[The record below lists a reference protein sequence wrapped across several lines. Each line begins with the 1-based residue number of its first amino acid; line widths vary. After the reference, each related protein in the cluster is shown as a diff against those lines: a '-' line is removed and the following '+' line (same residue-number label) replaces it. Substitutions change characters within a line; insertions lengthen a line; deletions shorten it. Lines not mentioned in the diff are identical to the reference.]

1 MIEYIWVMK
10 MFLKRDK
17 RPNGRIYL
25 SIVKGFRDPIT
36 KKNKQR
42 AVKSIGFLDEF
53 EDLYDDPIEHF
64 KSLAEKMTEQE
75 KLKNAP
81 LEFSFDRLESVN
93 EAETLRKNF
102 GFVIL
107 RYIYHKLNID
117 YFLDNKQQSL
127 NIDFSLNKILQ
138 ALSFLRVIEP
148 SSKKK
153 STELL
158 EGYFI
163 DSDFSIDDVYRS
175 LNYFC
180 KYKKELIL
188 HIHEYIRYEYGR
200 SLDNVFYD
208 VTNYYFESDE
218 DDFRKKGVSK
228 EHRPNPIIQM
238 GLLMD
243 DEGIPIT
250 FKLFEGNT
258 NDCNTLMPVLDELKR
273 DFNLGRVIVVADKGM
288 NSGENI
294 AYNIINKNGYIY
306 SKSVR
311 GSTQEVK
318 EFVLNDNGYEDMGDE
333 YKFKSRLVNTNIW
346 ITNSKGKKVQA
357 EIDQKQVVFY
367 SDKYAR
373 KARKDRQKV
382 LDKANKLIA
391 LKKGKLDKGAYKYI
405 KDEYLDKKTGEIL
418 KKDDYLY
425 LDEEKIAEEEKYD
438 GYYLIVSSE
447 LKMSDGDIIE
457 RYRGLW
463 KIEESFKITKSQLKS
478 RPVYLRKKDH
488 IEAHFLICFLALIF
502 IRLLEKETAFK
513 YSISTLINSI
523 KNLSVTYLD
532 ENYYMLDYVD
542 EVSKSFGEILNTDM
556 TKRFWRQSDIK
567 NLIANSKKKD
577 L

>member
-1 MIEYIWVMK
+1 MK
-10 MFLKRDK
+10 MFLKKDK

-42 AVKSIGFLDEF
+42 AVKGIGFLDEF
-53 EDLYDDPIEHF
+53 EDIYDDPIEHF
-64 KSLAEKMTEQE
+64 KDLAKKMTEE
-75 KLKNAP
+75 ERRNNAP
-81 LEFSFDRLESVN
+81 LEFSFDRLASVN
-93 EAETLRKNF
+93 EDTVLRKNF

-107 RYIYHKLNID
+107 SYIYHKLNID

-138 ALSFLRVIEP
+138 ALSFLRVMDP
-148 SSKKK
+148 CSKKR

-158 EGYFI
+158 ERYFM
-163 DSDFSIDDVYRS
+163 DTDFSIDDVYRS
-175 LNYFC
+175 LDYFS
-180 KYKKELIL
+180 KYKKDLIL
-188 HIHEYIRYEYGR
+188 HIHEYIRCKYGR

-228 EHRPNPIIQM
+228 EHRPNPIVQM

-243 DEGIPIT
+243 DAGIPIS

-258 NDCNTLMPVLDELKR
+258 NDCNTLMPVLDELKK
-273 DFNLGRVIVVADKGM
+273 DFNLGKVIVVADKGM

-294 AYNIINKNGYIY
+294 AYNVIHKNGYIY

-311 GSTQEVK
+311 GSSKEVK
-318 EFVLNDNGYEDMGDE
+318 DFVLNSSGYKDMGDE
-333 YKFKSRLVNTNIW
+333 YKFKSRVVNTNIW
-346 ITNSKGKKVQA
+346 ITNAKGKKIQA

-367 SDKYAR
+367 SEKYAK

-382 LDKANKLIA
+382 LDKAKKLIG
-391 LKKGKLDKGAYKYI
+391 LKKGSLNKGAYKYI
-405 KDEYLDKKTGEIL
+405 KDEYLDKETGEIL

-425 LDEEKIAEEEKYD
+425 IDEKRIAEEEKYD

-447 LKMSDGDIIE
+447 LNMSDKEIIE
-457 RYRGLW
+457 RYKGLW
-463 KIEESFKITKSQLKS
+463 KIEESFRITKSQLKS
-478 RPVYLRKKDH
+478 RPVYVRKIDH
-488 IEAHFLICFLALIF
+488 IEAHFFICFLALIL
-502 IRLLEKETAFK
+502 IRLLEKETDFK
-513 YSISTLINSI
+513 FSISTLIDSI

-542 EVSKSFGEILNTDM
+542 DVSKRFSEILNTDI
-556 TKRFWRQSDIK
+556 TKRFWKQSDIK
-567 NLIANSKKKD
+567 NLIANSKRKD

>member
-1 MIEYIWVMK
+1 MK
-10 MFLKRDK
+10 MFLKKDK

-53 EDLYDDPIEHF
+53 EDIYDDPIEHF
-64 KSLAEKMTEQE
+64 KDLAKKMTEEE
-75 KLKNAP
+75 KLNNAP

-93 EAETLRKNF
+93 KDEVLRKNF

-107 RYIYHKLNID
+107 SYIYHKLNID

-138 ALSFLRVIEP
+138 ALSFLRVMEP
-148 SSKKK
+148 CSKKK

-158 EGYFI
+158 ERYFM

-175 LNYFC
+175 LDYFC
-180 KYKKELIL
+180 KYKKDLIL
-188 HIHEYIRYEYGR
+188 HIHEYIRCEYGR
-200 SLDNVFYD
+200 NLDNVFYD

-228 EHRPNPIIQM
+228 EHRPNPLVQM

-243 DEGIPIT
+243 DEGIPIS

-258 NDCNTLMPVLDELKR
+258 NDCTTLMPVLDELKR

-294 AYNIINKNGYIY
+294 AYNVIHKNGYIY

-311 GSTQEVK
+311 GAAKEVK
-318 EFVLNDNGYEDMGDE
+318 EFVLNDKGYKDMGDE
-333 YKFKSRLVNTNIW
+333 YKFKSRDVNTNIW
-346 ITNSKGKKVQA
+346 VTNAKGKKVQVD
-357 EIDQKQVVFY
+357 IDQKQVVFY
-367 SDKYAR
+367 SEKYAR
-373 KARKDRQKV
+373 KAKKDRQKV
-382 LDKANKLIA
+382 LDKAKKLIG
-391 LKKGKLDKGAYKYI
+391 LKKGSLNKGAYKYI
-405 KDEYLDKKTGEIL
+405 KDEYLDKETGEIL

-425 LDEEKIAEEEKYD
+425 IDEKRVAEEEKYD
-438 GYYLIVSSE
+438 GYYLIVTSE
-447 LKMSDGDIIE
+447 LNMPDREVIE
-457 RYRGLW
+457 RYKGLW
-463 KIEESFKITKSQLKS
+463 KIEESFKITKSQFKS
-478 RPVYLRKKDH
+478 RPVYLRKQNH
-488 IEAHFLICFLALIF
+488 IEAHFFICFLALIL
-502 IRLLEKETAFK
+502 IRLLEKETDFK
-513 YSISTLINSI
+513 FSISQLIDSI

-542 EVSKSFGEILNTDM
+542 DVSKTFSEILNTDI

-567 NLIANSKKKD
+567 NLIANSKRKD

>member
-1 MIEYIWVMK
+1 
-10 MFLKRDK
+10 MFLKRDT

-42 AVKSIGFLDEF
+42 AVKSIGFLDEL
-53 EDLYDDPIEHF
+53 EKLYDDPIEHF
-64 KSLAEKMTEQE
+64 KKLAEQMTEE
-75 KLKNAP
+75 ERLNNAP
-81 LEFSFDRLESVN
+81 LEFSFDRLETVN
-93 EAETLRKNF
+93 ESEILRKNF

-107 RYIYHKLNID
+107 SYIYHKLNID

-138 ALSFLRVIEP
+138 ALSFLRIIEP

-158 EGYFI
+158 EGYFM

-175 LNYFC
+175 LNYFSR
-180 KYKKELIL
+180 YKKDLIL
-188 HIHEYIRYEYGR
+188 HIHEYIRCEYGR

-243 DEGIPIT
+243 DEGIPIS

-273 DFNLGRVIVVADKGM
+273 DFNLGRIIVVADKGM

-294 AYNIINKNGYIY
+294 AYNIIHKNGYIF

-311 GSTQEVK
+311 GATQEVK
-318 EFVLNDNGYEDMGDE
+318 DFVLNEGGYEDMGDE
-333 YKFKSRLVNTNIW
+333 YKFKSRRVTTNIW
-346 ITNSKGKKVQA
+346 ITDVKGQRVQA

-382 LDKANKLIA
+382 LDKANKLIR

-405 KDEYLDKKTGEIL
+405 KEEYIDKETGEIL

-425 LDEEKIAEEEKYD
+425 IDEERISEEEKYD

-447 LKMSDGDIIE
+447 LKMPDKEIIE

-478 RPVYLRKKDH
+478 RPVYVRKKDH
-488 IEAHFLICFLALIF
+488 IEAHFFICFLALIF
-502 IRLLEKETAFK
+502 IRLLEKETDFK
-513 YSISTLINSI
+513 YSVSTLINSI

-542 EVSKSFGEILNTDM
+542 NVSKSFGKILNTDI

-567 NLIANSKKKD
+567 NVIANSKKKA

>member
-1 MIEYIWVMK
+1 
-10 MFLKRDK
+10 MFLKKDK

-64 KSLAEKMTEQE
+64 KGLAKKMTEE
-75 KLKNAP
+75 ERLNNAP
-81 LEFSFDRLESVN
+81 LKFSFDRLESVN
-93 EAETLRKNF
+93 ENEVLRKNF

-107 RYIYHKLNID
+107 SYIYHKLNID
-117 YFLDNKQQSL
+117 SFLDNKQQSL
-127 NIDFSLNKILQ
+127 NIDFSLNKVLQ
-138 ALSFLRVIEP
+138 ALSFLRVMEP
-148 SSKKK
+148 CSKKK

-158 EGYFI
+158 EKYFM

-175 LNYFC
+175 LDYFA
-180 KYKKELIL
+180 KYKKDLIL
-188 HIHEYIRYEYGR
+188 HIHEYIRCEYGR

-228 EHRPNPIIQM
+228 EHRPNPLVQM

-243 DEGIPIT
+243 DGGIPIS

-258 NDCNTLMPVLDELKR
+258 NDCNTLMPVLDELKK

-294 AYNIINKNGYIY
+294 AYNVIHKNGYIY
-306 SKSVR
+306 SKTVR
-311 GSTQEVK
+311 GSSKEVK
-318 EFVLNDNGYEDMGDE
+318 DYVLNANGYKDMGDE
-333 YKFKSRLVNTNIW
+333 YKFKSRVVNTNIW
-346 ITNSKGKKVQA
+346 ITNAKGKKVQA

-367 SDKYAR
+367 SEKYAR

-382 LDKANKLIA
+382 LDKAKKLLG
-391 LKKGKLDKGAYKYI
+391 LKKGSLNKGAYKYI
-405 KDEYLDKKTGEIL
+405 KDEYLDKETGEIL
-418 KKDDYLY
+418 EKDDYLY
-425 LDEEKIAEEEKYD
+425 IDEERVAEEEKYD

-447 LKMSDGDIIE
+447 LNMPDREIIE
-457 RYRGLW
+457 RYKGLW
-463 KIEESFKITKSQLKS
+463 KIEESFRITKSQLKS
-478 RPVYLRKKDH
+478 RPVYLRKKNH
-488 IEAHFLICFLALIF
+488 IEAHFFICFLALIL
-502 IRLLEKETAFK
+502 IRLLEKETDFK
-513 YSISTLINSI
+513 FSICKLIDSI
-523 KNLSVTYLD
+523 KSLSVTYLD

-542 EVSKSFGEILNTDM
+542 DVSNTFSNILNTDI
-556 TKRFWRQSDIK
+556 TKRFWKQSDIK
-567 NLIANSKKKD
+567 KLIANSKRKD

>member
-1 MIEYIWVMK
+1 
-10 MFLKRDK
+10 MFLKKDK

-64 KSLAEKMTEQE
+64 KGLAKKMTEE
-75 KLKNAP
+75 ERLNNAP
-81 LEFSFDRLESVN
+81 LKFSFDRLESVN
-93 EAETLRKNF
+93 ENEVLRKNF

-107 RYIYHKLNID
+107 SYIYHKLNID
-117 YFLDNKQQSL
+117 SFLDNKQQSL
-127 NIDFSLNKILQ
+127 NIDFSLNKVLQ
-138 ALSFLRVIEP
+138 ALSFLRVMEP
-148 SSKKK
+148 CSKKK

-158 EGYFI
+158 EKYFM

-175 LNYFC
+175 LDYFA
-180 KYKKELIL
+180 KYKKDLIL
-188 HIHEYIRYEYGR
+188 HIHEYIRCEYGR
-200 SLDNVFYD
+200 NLDNVFYD

-228 EHRPNPIIQM
+228 EHRPNPLVQM

-243 DEGIPIT
+243 DGGIPIS

-258 NDCNTLMPVLDELKR
+258 NDCNTLMPVLDELKK

-294 AYNIINKNGYIY
+294 AYNVIHKNGYIY
-306 SKSVR
+306 SKTVR
-311 GSTQEVK
+311 GSSKEVK
-318 EFVLNDNGYEDMGDE
+318 DYVLNANGYKDMGDE
-333 YKFKSRLVNTNIW
+333 YKFKSRVVNTNIW
-346 ITNSKGKKVQA
+346 ITNAKEKKIQA

-367 SDKYAR
+367 SEKYAR

-382 LDKANKLIA
+382 LDKAKKLLG
-391 LKKGKLDKGAYKYI
+391 LKKGSLNKGAYKYI
-405 KDEYLDKKTGEIL
+405 KDEYLDKETGEIL
-418 KKDDYLY
+418 EKDDYLY
-425 LDEEKIAEEEKYD
+425 IDEERVAEEEKYD

-447 LKMSDGDIIE
+447 LNMPDREIIE
-457 RYRGLW
+457 RYKGLW
-463 KIEESFKITKSQLKS
+463 KIEESFRITKSQLKS
-478 RPVYLRKKDH
+478 RPVYLRKKNH
-488 IEAHFLICFLALIF
+488 IEAHFFICFLALIL
-502 IRLLEKETAFK
+502 IRLLEKETDFK
-513 YSISTLINSI
+513 FSICKLIDSI
-523 KNLSVTYLD
+523 KSLSVTYLD

-542 EVSKSFGEILNTDM
+542 DVSNTFSNILNTDI
-556 TKRFWRQSDIK
+556 TKRFWKQSDIK
-567 NLIANSKKKD
+567 KLIANSKRKD

>member
-1 MIEYIWVMK
+1 

-64 KSLAEKMTEQE
+64 KSLAEKMTEE
-75 KLKNAP
+75 ERLNNAP

-93 EAETLRKNF
+93 ESEILRKNF
-102 GFVIL
+102 GFTIL
-107 RYIYHKLNID
+107 SYIYHKLNID

-138 ALSFLRVIEP
+138 ALSFLRVMEP

-158 EGYFI
+158 EGYFM

-175 LNYFC
+175 LDYFY
-180 KYKKELIL
+180 KYKKDLIL

-208 VTNYYFESDE
+208 VTNYYFESEE

-243 DEGIPIT
+243 DEGIPIS

-273 DFNLGRVIVVADKGM
+273 DFNLGRIIVVADKGM

-294 AYNIINKNGYIY
+294 AYNIIHKNGYIF

-311 GSTQEVK
+311 GATQEIK
-318 EFVLNDNGYEDMGDE
+318 DFVLNEGGYEDMGDE
-333 YKFKSRLVNTNIW
+333 YKFKSRRVTTNIW
-346 ITNSKGKKVQA
+346 ITDVKGKRVQA
-357 EIDQKQVVFY
+357 DIDQKQVVFY

-382 LDKANKLIA
+382 LDKANKLIR

-405 KDEYLDKKTGEIL
+405 KEEYIDKETGEIL

-425 LDEEKIAEEEKYD
+425 IDEERISEEEKYD
-438 GYYLIVSSE
+438 GFYLIVSSE
-447 LKMSDGDIIE
+447 LKMPDKEIIE

-478 RPVYLRKKDH
+478 RPVYVRKKDH
-488 IEAHFLICFLALIF
+488 IEAHLFICFLALIF
-502 IRLLEKETAFK
+502 IRLLEKETDFK
-513 YSISTLINSI
+513 YSVSTLINSI
-523 KNLSVTYLD
+523 KNLSITYLD

-542 EVSKSFGEILNTDM
+542 DVSKSFGKILNTDI

-567 NLIANSKKKD
+567 NVIANSKKKA

>member
-1 MIEYIWVMK
+1 
-10 MFLKRDK
+10 MFLKRDT

-42 AVKSIGFLDEF
+42 AVKSIGFLDEL
-53 EDLYDDPIEHF
+53 EKLYDDPIEHF
-64 KSLAEKMTEQE
+64 KKLAEQMTEE
-75 KLKNAP
+75 ERLNNAP
-81 LEFSFDRLESVN
+81 LEFSFDRLETVN
-93 EAETLRKNF
+93 ESEILRKNF

-107 RYIYHKLNID
+107 SYIYHKLNID

-138 ALSFLRVIEP
+138 ALSFLRIIEP

-158 EGYFI
+158 EGYFM

-175 LNYFC
+175 LDYFC
-180 KYKKELIL
+180 KYKKDLIL

-243 DEGIPIT
+243 DEGIPIS

-273 DFNLGRVIVVADKGM
+273 DFNLGRIIVVADKGM

-294 AYNIINKNGYIY
+294 AYNIIHKNGYIF

-311 GSTQEVK
+311 GATQEVK
-318 EFVLNDNGYEDMGDE
+318 DFVLNEGGYEDMGDE
-333 YKFKSRLVNTNIW
+333 YKFKSRRVTTNIW
-346 ITNSKGKKVQA
+346 ITDVKEQRVQA

-382 LDKANKLIA
+382 LDKANKLIR

-405 KDEYLDKKTGEIL
+405 KEEYIDKETGEIL

-425 LDEEKIAEEEKYD
+425 IDEERISEEEKYD

-447 LKMSDGDIIE
+447 LKMPDKEIIE

-463 KIEESFKITKSQLKS
+463 KIEESFKFTKSQLKS
-478 RPVYLRKKDH
+478 RPVYVRKKDH
-488 IEAHFLICFLALIF
+488 IEAHFFICFLALIF
-502 IRLLEKETAFK
+502 IRLLEKETDFK
-513 YSISTLINSI
+513 YSVSTLINSI

-542 EVSKSFGEILNTDM
+542 DVSKSFGKILNTDI

-567 NLIANSKKKD
+567 NVIANSKKKA

>member
-1 MIEYIWVMK
+1 MK
-10 MFLKRDK
+10 MFLKKDK

-53 EDLYDDPIEHF
+53 EDIYDNPIEHF
-64 KSLAEKMTEQE
+64 KDLAKKMTEEE
-75 KLKNAP
+75 KLNNAP

-93 EAETLRKNF
+93 EGEILRKNF

-107 RYIYHKLNID
+107 SYIYHKLNID

-138 ALSFLRVIEP
+138 ALSFLRVMEP
-148 SSKKK
+148 CSKKK

-158 EGYFI
+158 ERYFI

-175 LNYFC
+175 LDYFC
-180 KYKKELIL
+180 KYKKDLIL
-188 HIHEYIRYEYGR
+188 HIHEYIRCEYGR
-200 SLDNVFYD
+200 NLDNVFYD

-228 EHRPNPIIQM
+228 EHRPNPIVQM

-243 DEGIPIT
+243 DEGVPIS

-258 NDCNTLMPVLDELKR
+258 NDCTTLMPVLDELKR

-294 AYNIINKNGYIY
+294 AYNVIHKNGYIY

-311 GSTQEVK
+311 GATKEVK
-318 EFVLNDNGYEDMGDE
+318 EFVLNDKGYKDMGDE
-333 YKFKSRLVNTNIW
+333 YKFKSRDVNTNIW
-346 ITNSKGKKVQA
+346 VTSAKGKKIQV

-367 SDKYAR
+367 SEKYAR

-382 LDKANKLIA
+382 LDKAKKLIG
-391 LKKGKLDKGAYKYI
+391 LKKGSLNKGAYKYI
-405 KDEYLDKKTGEIL
+405 KDEYLDKETGEIL

-425 LDEEKIAEEEKYD
+425 IDEERVAEEEKYD
-438 GYYLIVSSE
+438 GYYLIVTSE
-447 LKMSDGDIIE
+447 LNMADREVIE
-457 RYRGLW
+457 RYKGLW
-463 KIEESFKITKSQLKS
+463 KIEESFKITKSQFKS
-478 RPVYLRKKDH
+478 RPVYLRKKNH
-488 IEAHFLICFLALIF
+488 IEAHFFICFLALIL
-502 IRLLEKETAFK
+502 IRLLEKETNFK
-513 YSISTLINSI
+513 FSISQLIDSI

-542 EVSKSFGEILNTDM
+542 DVSKTFSEILNTDM
-556 TKRFWRQSDIK
+556 TKRFWRQSGIK
-567 NLIANSKKKD
+567 NLIANSKRKD

>member
-1 MIEYIWVMK
+1 MK

-64 KSLAEKMTEQE
+64 KSLAEKMTEE
-75 KLKNAP
+75 ERVNIAP
-81 LEFSFDRLESVN
+81 LEFSFDRLETVN
-93 EAETLRKNF
+93 ESEILRKNF

-107 RYIYHKLNID
+107 SYIYHKLNID

-127 NIDFSLNKILQ
+127 NIDFSLSKILQ
-138 ALSFLRVIEP
+138 ALSFLRVMEP

-158 EGYFI
+158 EGYFM

-175 LNYFC
+175 LDYFC
-180 KYKKELIL
+180 KYKKDLIL

-208 VTNYYFESDE
+208 VTNYYFESEE

-243 DEGIPIT
+243 DEGIPIS

-273 DFNLGRVIVVADKGM
+273 DFNLGRIIVVADKGM

-294 AYNIINKNGYIY
+294 AYNIIHKNGYIF

-311 GSTQEVK
+311 GATQEIK
-318 EFVLNDNGYEDMGDE
+318 DFVLNEGGYEDMGDE
-333 YKFKSRLVNTNIW
+333 YKFKSRRVTTNIW
-346 ITNSKGKKVQA
+346 ITDVKGKRVQA
-357 EIDQKQVVFY
+357 DIDQKQVVFY

-382 LDKANKLIA
+382 LDKANKLIR

-405 KDEYLDKKTGEIL
+405 KEEYIDKETGEIL

-425 LDEEKIAEEEKYD
+425 IDEERISEEEKYD

-447 LKMSDGDIIE
+447 LKMPDKEIIE

-478 RPVYLRKKDH
+478 RPVYVRKKDH
-488 IEAHFLICFLALIF
+488 IEAHFFICFLALIF
-502 IRLLEKETAFK
+502 IRLLEKETDFK
-513 YSISTLINSI
+513 YSVSTLINSI

-542 EVSKSFGEILNTDM
+542 DVSKSFGKILNTDI

-567 NLIANSKKKD
+567 NVIANSKKKA

>member
-1 MIEYIWVMK
+1 
-10 MFLKRDK
+10 MFLKRDT

-42 AVKSIGFLDEF
+42 AVKSIGFLDEL
-53 EDLYDDPIEHF
+53 EKLYDDPIEHF
-64 KSLAEKMTEQE
+64 KKLAEQMTEE
-75 KLKNAP
+75 ERLNNAP
-81 LEFSFDRLESVN
+81 LEFSFDRLETVN
-93 EAETLRKNF
+93 ESEILRKNI

-107 RYIYHKLNID
+107 SYIYHKLNID

-138 ALSFLRVIEP
+138 ALSFLRIIEP

-158 EGYFI
+158 EGYFM

-175 LNYFC
+175 LNYFSR
-180 KYKKELIL
+180 YKKDLIL
-188 HIHEYIRYEYGR
+188 HIHEYIRCEYGR

-243 DEGIPIT
+243 DEGIPIS

-273 DFNLGRVIVVADKGM
+273 DFNLGRIIVVADKGM

-311 GSTQEVK
+311 GATQEVK
-318 EFVLNDNGYEDMGDE
+318 DFVLNEGGYEDMGDE
-333 YKFKSRLVNTNIW
+333 YKFKSRRITTNIW
-346 ITNSKGKKVQA
+346 VTNVKGQRVQA

-373 KARKDRQKV
+373 KAKKDRQKV
-382 LDKANKLIA
+382 LDKANKLIS
-391 LKKGKLDKGAYKYI
+391 LKKWKLDKGAYKYI
-405 KDEYLDKKTGEIL
+405 KDEYIDKETGEIL
-418 KKDDYLY
+418 KKGNYLY
-425 LDEEKIAEEEKYD
+425 IDEEMILEEEKYD

-447 LKMSDGDIIE
+447 LKMSDKEIIE

-478 RPVYLRKKDH
+478 RPVYVRKRDH
-488 IEAHFLICFLALIF
+488 IEAHFFICFLSLIF
-502 IRLLEKETAFK
+502 IRLLEKETNFK
-513 YSISTLINSI
+513 YSVSSLINSI

-532 ENYYMLDYVD
+532 ENYYMLDYVN
-542 EVSKSFGEILNTDM
+542 EVSKSFGKILNTDI

-567 NLIANSKKKD
+567 NVIANSKKKA

>member
-1 MIEYIWVMK
+1 
-10 MFLKRDK
+10 MFLKKDK

-53 EDLYDDPIEHF
+53 EDIYDDPIKHF
-64 KSLAEKMTEQE
+64 KDLAKKMTEE
-75 KLKNAP
+75 ERLNNAP
-81 LEFSFDRLESVN
+81 LEFSFDRLESVKEN
-93 EAETLRKNF
+93 KALRKNF

-107 RYIYHKLNID
+107 SYIYHKLNID

-138 ALSFLRVIEP
+138 ALTFLRVMEP
-148 SSKKK
+148 CSKKK

-158 EGYFI
+158 ERYFL
-163 DSDFSIDDVYRS
+163 DCDFSIDDVYRA
-175 LNYFC
+175 LDYFC
-180 KYKKELIL
+180 KYKKDLIL
-188 HIHEYIRYEYGR
+188 HIHEYIRCEYGR

-228 EHRPNPIIQM
+228 EHRPNPLVQM

-243 DEGIPIT
+243 DGGIPIS

-294 AYNIINKNGYIY
+294 AYNVINKNGYIY

-311 GSTQEVK
+311 GASKEVK
-318 EFVLNDNGYEDMGDE
+318 DYVLNIKDYTNMGDE
-333 YKFKSRLVNTNIW
+333 YKFKSRVINTNIW
-346 ITNSKGKKVQA
+346 VTNAEGKRVQA

-367 SDKYAR
+367 SEKYAK

-382 LDKANKLIA
+382 LDKAKKLI
-391 LKKGKLDKGAYKYI
+391 KLRKASLNKGAYKYI
-405 KDEYLDKKTGEIL
+405 KDEYLDKETGELL

-425 LDEEKIAEEEKYD
+425 IDEDRVKEEEKHD

-447 LKMSDGDIIE
+447 LNMPDKEIIE
-457 RYRGLW
+457 RYKGLW
-463 KIEESFKITKSQLKS
+463 KIEESFKITKSHLKS

-488 IEAHFLICFLALIF
+488 IEAHFFICFLALIL
-502 IRLLEKETAFK
+502 IRLLEKETDFK
-513 YSISTLINSI
+513 FSVSSLINSI

-542 EVSKSFGEILNTDM
+542 DVSKRFSKILNTDM

-567 NLIANSKKKD
+567 NLIANSKRKD

>member
-1 MIEYIWVMK
+1 MK
-10 MFLKRDK
+10 MFLKKDK

-25 SIVKGFRDPIT
+25 SIVKGYRDPIT

-42 AVKSIGFLDEF
+42 AVKSIGFLDKL

-64 KSLAEKMTEQE
+64 KDLAKKMTEE
-75 KLKNAP
+75 ENLNNAP

-93 EAETLRKNF
+93 EDTVLRKNF

-107 RYIYHKLNID
+107 SYIYHKLNID

-127 NIDFSLNKILQ
+127 NIDFSLNKVLQ
-138 ALSFLRVIEP
+138 ALSFLRVMEP
-148 SSKKK
+148 CSKKK

-158 EGYFI
+158 ERYFM

-175 LNYFC
+175 LDYFS
-180 KYKKELIL
+180 KYKKDLIL
-188 HIHEYIRYEYGR
+188 HIHEYIRFAYGR
-200 SLDNVFYD
+200 RLDNVFYD

-228 EHRPNPIIQM
+228 EHRPNPIVQM

-243 DEGIPIT
+243 DAGIPIS

-258 NDCNTLMPVLDELKR
+258 NDCNTLMPVLDELKK

-294 AYNIINKNGYIY
+294 AYNVIHKNGYIY

-311 GSTQEVK
+311 GSSKEVK
-318 EFVLNDNGYEDMGDE
+318 DFVLNFSDYKDMGNE
-333 YKFKSRLVNTNIW
+333 YKFKSRVVNTNIW
-346 ITNSKGKKVQA
+346 ITNVKGKKVQV

-367 SDKYAR
+367 SEKYAR

-382 LDKANKLIA
+382 LDKAKKLIG
-391 LKKGKLDKGAYKYI
+391 LKKGSLNKGAYKYI
-405 KDEYLDKKTGEIL
+405 KDDYLNKETGEIL
-418 KKDDYLY
+418 EKDDYLY
-425 LDEEKIAEEEKYD
+425 IDEERIAEEEKYD

-447 LKMSDGDIIE
+447 LSMSDKEIIE
-457 RYRGLW
+457 RYKGLW
-463 KIEESFKITKSQLKS
+463 KIEESFRITKSQLKS
-478 RPVYLRKKDH
+478 RPVYVRKRDH
-488 IEAHFLICFLALIF
+488 IEAHFFICFLALIL
-502 IRLLEKETAFK
+502 IRLLEKETDFK
-513 YSISTLINSI
+513 FSISTLIDCI
-523 KNLSVTYLD
+523 KNLNVTYLD

-542 EVSKSFGEILNTDM
+542 DVSKTFSEILNTDI
-556 TKRFWRQSDIK
+556 TKRFWKQSDIK
-567 NLIANSKKKD
+567 NLIANSKRKD

>member
-1 MIEYIWVMK
+1 MQ
-10 MFLKRDK
+10 MFLKKDK

-64 KSLAEKMTEQE
+64 KNLAKEMTEEE
-75 KLKNAP
+75 KLNNAP
-81 LEFSFDRLESVN
+81 LKFSFDRLESVKN
-93 EAETLRKNF
+93 YEVLRKNF
-102 GFVIL
+102 GFVVL
-107 RYIYHKLNID
+107 SYIYHKLNID

-138 ALSFLRVIEP
+138 ALSFLRVMEP
-148 SSKKK
+148 YSKKK

-158 EGYFI
+158 EKYFM

-175 LNYFC
+175 LDYFA
-180 KYKKELIL
+180 KYKKDLIL
-188 HIHEYIRYEYGR
+188 HIHEYIRCEYGR
-200 SLDNVFYD
+200 NLDNVFYD

-218 DDFRKKGVSK
+218 DNFRIKGVSK
-228 EHRPNPIIQM
+228 EHRPNPIVQM

-243 DEGIPIT
+243 DRGIPIS

-258 NDCNTLMPVLDELKR
+258 NDCNTLMPVLDELKK

-288 NSGENI
+288 NTGENI
-294 AYNIINKNGYIY
+294 AYNVIHKNGYIY

-311 GSTQEVK
+311 GSSKEVK
-318 EFVLNDNGYEDMGDE
+318 DYVLDVNGYKDMGDE
-333 YKFKSRLVNTNIW
+333 YKFKSRVVNTNIW
-346 ITNSKGKKVQA
+346 ITNAKGKKVQA

-367 SDKYAR
+367 SEKYAR

-382 LDKANKLIA
+382 LDKANKLIK
-391 LKKGKLDKGAYKYI
+391 LKKGSLNKGAYKYI
-405 KDEYLDKKTGEIL
+405 KDEYLDKETGEIL
-418 KKDDYLY
+418 KKGNYLY
-425 LDEEKIAEEEKYD
+425 IDEDRIAEEEKYD

-447 LKMSDGDIIE
+447 LNMPDREIIE
-457 RYRGLW
+457 RYKGLW

-478 RPVYLRKKDH
+478 RPVYVRKKDH
-488 IEAHFLICFLALIF
+488 IEAHFFICFLALIL
-502 IRLLEKETAFK
+502 IRLLEKETNYEF
-513 YSISTLINSI
+513 SISELIDSI

-542 EVSKSFGEILNTDM
+542 NVSKSFSNILNTDI
-556 TKRFWRQSDIK
+556 TKRFWKQSDIK
-567 NLIANSKKKD
+567 NLIANSKK
-577 L
+577 

>member
-1 MIEYIWVMK
+1 MQ
-10 MFLKRDK
+10 MFLKKDK

-64 KSLAEKMTEQE
+64 KNLAKEMTEEE
-75 KLKNAP
+75 KLNNAP
-81 LEFSFDRLESVN
+81 LKFSFDRLESVKN
-93 EAETLRKNF
+93 YEVLRKNF
-102 GFVIL
+102 GFVVL
-107 RYIYHKLNID
+107 SYIYHKLNID

-138 ALSFLRVIEP
+138 ALSFLRVMEP
-148 SSKKK
+148 YSKKK

-158 EGYFI
+158 EKYFM

-175 LNYFC
+175 LDYFA
-180 KYKKELIL
+180 KYKKDLIL
-188 HIHEYIRYEYGR
+188 HIHEYIRCEYGR
-200 SLDNVFYD
+200 NLDNVFYD

-218 DDFRKKGVSK
+218 DNFRIKGVSK
-228 EHRPNPIIQM
+228 EHRPNPIVQM

-243 DEGIPIT
+243 DRGIPIS

-258 NDCNTLMPVLDELKR
+258 NDCNTLMPVLDELKK

-288 NSGENI
+288 NTGENI
-294 AYNIINKNGYIY
+294 AYNVIHKNGYIY

-311 GSTQEVK
+311 GSSKEVK
-318 EFVLNDNGYEDMGDE
+318 DYVLDVNGYKDMGDE
-333 YKFKSRLVNTNIW
+333 YKFKSRVVNTNIW
-346 ITNSKGKKVQA
+346 ITNAKGKKVQA
-357 EIDQKQVVFY
+357 GIDQKQVVFY
-367 SDKYAR
+367 SEKYAR

-382 LDKANKLIA
+382 LDKANKLIK
-391 LKKGKLDKGAYKYI
+391 LKKGSLNKGAYKYI
-405 KDEYLDKKTGEIL
+405 KDEYLDKETGEIL
-418 KKDDYLY
+418 KKGNYLY
-425 LDEEKIAEEEKYD
+425 IDEDRIAEEEKYD

-447 LKMSDGDIIE
+447 LNMPDREIIE
-457 RYRGLW
+457 RYKGLW

-478 RPVYLRKKDH
+478 RPVYVRKKDH
-488 IEAHFLICFLALIF
+488 IEAHFFICFLALIL
-502 IRLLEKETAFK
+502 IRLLEKETNYEF
-513 YSISTLINSI
+513 SISELIDSI

-542 EVSKSFGEILNTDM
+542 NVSKSFSNILNTDI
-556 TKRFWRQSDIK
+556 TKRFWKQSDIK
-567 NLIANSKKKD
+567 NLIANSKK
-577 L
+577 

>member
-1 MIEYIWVMK
+1 
-10 MFLKRDK
+10 MFLKKDK

-53 EDLYDDPIEHF
+53 EDVYDDPIEHF
-64 KSLAEKMTEQE
+64 KDLAKKMTEEE
-75 KLKNAP
+75 KLNNAP
-81 LEFSFDRLESVN
+81 LEFSFDRLESIN
-93 EAETLRKNF
+93 ENEVLRKNF

-107 RYIYHKLNID
+107 SYIYHKLNID

-138 ALSFLRVIEP
+138 ALSFLRIIEP

-158 EGYFI
+158 EGYFM

-175 LNYFC
+175 LDYFC
-180 KYKKELIL
+180 KYKKDLIL

-208 VTNYYFESDE
+208 VTNYYFESEE

-243 DEGIPIT
+243 DEGIPIS

-273 DFNLGRVIVVADKGM
+273 DFNLGRIIVVADKGM

-294 AYNIINKNGYIY
+294 AYNIIHKNGYIF

-311 GSTQEVK
+311 GATQEVK
-318 EFVLNDNGYEDMGDE
+318 DFVLNEGGYEDMGDE
-333 YKFKSRLVNTNIW
+333 YKFKSRRVTTNIW
-346 ITNSKGKKVQA
+346 ITDVKGQRVQA

-382 LDKANKLIA
+382 LDKANKLIR

-405 KDEYLDKKTGEIL
+405 KEEYIDKETGEIL

-425 LDEEKIAEEEKYD
+425 IDEERISEEEKYD

-447 LKMSDGDIIE
+447 LKMPDKEIIE

-478 RPVYLRKKDH
+478 RPVYVRKKDH
-488 IEAHFLICFLALIF
+488 IEAHFFICFLALIF
-502 IRLLEKETAFK
+502 IRLLEKETDFK
-513 YSISTLINSI
+513 YSVSTLINSI

-542 EVSKSFGEILNTDM
+542 DVSKSFGKILNTDI

-567 NLIANSKKKD
+567 NVIANSKKKA

>member
-1 MIEYIWVMK
+1 
-10 MFLKRDK
+10 MFLKKDK

-53 EDLYDDPIEHF
+53 EDIYDNPIEHF
-64 KSLAEKMTEQE
+64 KDLAKKMTEEE
-75 KLKNAP
+75 KLNNAP

-93 EAETLRKNF
+93 EGEILRKNF

-107 RYIYHKLNID
+107 SYIYHKLNID

-138 ALSFLRVIEP
+138 ALSFLRVMEP
-148 SSKKK
+148 CSKKK

-158 EGYFI
+158 ERYFI

-175 LNYFC
+175 LDYFC
-180 KYKKELIL
+180 KYKKDLIL
-188 HIHEYIRYEYGR
+188 HIHEYIRCEYGR
-200 SLDNVFYD
+200 NLDNVFYD

-228 EHRPNPIIQM
+228 EHRPNPIVQM

-243 DEGIPIT
+243 DEGVPIS

-258 NDCNTLMPVLDELKR
+258 NDCTTLMPVLDELKR

-294 AYNIINKNGYIY
+294 AYNVIHKNGYIY

-311 GSTQEVK
+311 GATKEVK
-318 EFVLNDNGYEDMGDE
+318 EFVLNDKGYKDMGDE
-333 YKFKSRLVNTNIW
+333 YKFKSRDVNTNIW
-346 ITNSKGKKVQA
+346 VTSAKGKKIQV

-367 SDKYAR
+367 SEKYAR

-382 LDKANKLIA
+382 LDKAKKLIG
-391 LKKGKLDKGAYKYI
+391 LKKGSLNKGAYKYI
-405 KDEYLDKKTGEIL
+405 KDEYLDKETGEIL

-425 LDEEKIAEEEKYD
+425 IDEERVAEEEKYD
-438 GYYLIVSSE
+438 GYYLIVTSE
-447 LKMSDGDIIE
+447 LNMADREVIE
-457 RYRGLW
+457 RYKGLW
-463 KIEESFKITKSQLKS
+463 KIEESFKITKSQFKS
-478 RPVYLRKKDH
+478 RPVYLRKKNH
-488 IEAHFLICFLALIF
+488 IEAHFFICFLALIL
-502 IRLLEKETAFK
+502 IRLLEKETNFK
-513 YSISTLINSI
+513 FSISQLIDSI

-532 ENYYMLDYVD
+532 ESYYMLDYVD
-542 EVSKSFGEILNTDM
+542 DVSKTFSEILNTDM
-556 TKRFWRQSDIK
+556 TKRFWRQSGIK
-567 NLIANSKKKD
+567 NLIANSKRKD

>member
-1 MIEYIWVMK
+1 MK

-64 KSLAEKMTEQE
+64 KSLAEKMTEE
-75 KLKNAP
+75 ERLNNAP

-93 EAETLRKNF
+93 ESEILRKNF
-102 GFVIL
+102 GFTIFS
-107 RYIYHKLNID
+107 YIYHKLNID

-138 ALSFLRVIEP
+138 ALSFLRVMEP

-153 STELL
+153 SIELL
-158 EGYFI
+158 EGYFL

-175 LNYFC
+175 LDYFC
-180 KYKKELIL
+180 KYKKDLIL

-208 VTNYYFESDE
+208 VTNYYFESEE

-243 DEGIPIT
+243 DEGIPIS

-258 NDCNTLMPVLDELKR
+258 NDCSTLMPVLDELKR
-273 DFNLGRVIVVADKGM
+273 DFNLGRIIVVADKGM

-294 AYNIINKNGYIY
+294 AYNIIHKNGYIF

-311 GSTQEVK
+311 GATQEIK
-318 EFVLNDNGYEDMGDE
+318 DFVLNEGGYEDMGDE
-333 YKFKSRLVNTNIW
+333 YKFKSRLVTTNIW
-346 ITNSKGKKVQA
+346 ITNVKGKRVQA

-382 LDKANKLIA
+382 LDKAKKLIG

-405 KDEYLDKKTGEIL
+405 KDEYLDKETGEIL

-425 LDEEKIAEEEKYD
+425 IDEERILEEEKYD

-447 LKMSDGDIIE
+447 LKMPDKEIIE

-478 RPVYLRKKDH
+478 RPVYVRKKDH
-488 IEAHFLICFLALIF
+488 IEAHFFICFLALIF
-502 IRLLEKETAFK
+502 IRLLEKETDFK
-513 YSISTLINSI
+513 YSVSTLINSI

-532 ENYYMLDYVD
+532 ENYYMLDYID
-542 EVSKSFGEILNTDM
+542 DVSKSFGKILNIDI

-567 NLIANSKKKD
+567 NLIANSKKKA

>member
-1 MIEYIWVMK
+1 
-10 MFLKRDK
+10 MFLKKDK

-64 KSLAEKMTEQE
+64 KNLAKKMTEEE
-75 KLKNAP
+75 KLNNAP
-81 LEFSFDRLESVN
+81 LKFSFNRLESVN
-93 EAETLRKNF
+93 KNEVLRKNF
-102 GFVIL
+102 GFVL
-107 RYIYHKLNID
+107 LSYIYHKLNID

-138 ALSFLRVIEP
+138 ALSFLRVMEP
-148 SSKKK
+148 YSKKK

-158 EGYFI
+158 EKYFM

-175 LNYFC
+175 LEYFA
-180 KYKKELIL
+180 KYKKDLIL
-188 HIHEYIRYEYGR
+188 HIHEYIRCEYGR
-200 SLDNVFYD
+200 NLDNVFYD

-218 DDFRKKGVSK
+218 DNFRIKRVSK
-228 EHRPNPIIQM
+228 EHRPNPIVQM

-243 DEGIPIT
+243 DEGIPIS

-258 NDCNTLMPVLDELKR
+258 NDCNTLMPVLDKLKK

-294 AYNIINKNGYIY
+294 AYNVIHNNGYIY
-306 SKSVR
+306 SKTVR
-311 GSTQEVK
+311 GSSKEVK
-318 EFVLNDNGYEDMGDE
+318 DYVLNTNGYKDMGDE
-333 YKFKSRLVNTNIW
+333 YKFKSRVVNTNIW
-346 ITNSKGKKVQA
+346 ITNAKGKKVQV
-357 EIDQKQVVFY
+357 EIEQKQVVFY
-367 SDKYAR
+367 SEKYAR

-382 LDKANKLIA
+382 LDKANKLIK
-391 LKKGKLDKGAYKYI
+391 LKKGSLNKGAYKYI
-405 KDEYLDKKTGEIL
+405 KDEYLDKETGEIL
-418 KKDDYLY
+418 KKGNYLY
-425 LDEEKIAEEEKYD
+425 IDEDRIAEEEKYD

-447 LKMSDGDIIE
+447 LDMPDREIIE
-457 RYRGLW
+457 RYKGPW

-478 RPVYLRKKDH
+478 RPVYVRKKDH
-488 IEAHFLICFLALIF
+488 IEAHFFICFLALIL
-502 IRLLEKETAFK
+502 IRLLEKETNYEF
-513 YSISTLINSI
+513 SISELINSI

-542 EVSKSFGEILNTDM
+542 NVSKSFSNILNTDI
-556 TKRFWRQSDIK
+556 TKRFWKQSDIK
-567 NLIANSKKKD
+567 NLIANSKK
-577 L
+577 

>member
-1 MIEYIWVMK
+1 
-10 MFLKRDK
+10 MFLKKDK

-64 KSLAEKMTEQE
+64 KGLAKKMTEE
-75 KLKNAP
+75 ERLNNALLK
-81 LEFSFDRLESVN
+81 FSFDRLESVN
-93 EAETLRKNF
+93 ENEVLRKNF

-107 RYIYHKLNID
+107 SYIYHKLNID
-117 YFLDNKQQSL
+117 SFLDNKQQSL
-127 NIDFSLNKILQ
+127 NIDFSLNKVLQ
-138 ALSFLRVIEP
+138 ALSFLRVMEP
-148 SSKKK
+148 CSKKK

-158 EGYFI
+158 EKYFM

-175 LNYFC
+175 LDYFA
-180 KYKKELIL
+180 KYKKDLIL
-188 HIHEYIRYEYGR
+188 HIHEYIRCEYGR

-228 EHRPNPIIQM
+228 EHRPNPLVQM

-243 DEGIPIT
+243 DGGIPIS

-258 NDCNTLMPVLDELKR
+258 NDCNTLMPVLDELKK

-294 AYNIINKNGYIY
+294 AYNVIHKNGYIY
-306 SKSVR
+306 SKTVR
-311 GSTQEVK
+311 GSSKEVK
-318 EFVLNDNGYEDMGDE
+318 DYVLNANGYKDMGDE
-333 YKFKSRLVNTNIW
+333 YKFKSRVVNTNIW
-346 ITNSKGKKVQA
+346 ITNAKEKKIQA

-367 SDKYAR
+367 SEKYAR

-382 LDKANKLIA
+382 LDKAKKLLG
-391 LKKGKLDKGAYKYI
+391 LKKGSLNKGAYKYI
-405 KDEYLDKKTGEIL
+405 KDEYLDKETGEIL
-418 KKDDYLY
+418 EKDDYLY
-425 LDEEKIAEEEKYD
+425 IDEERVAEEEKYD

-447 LKMSDGDIIE
+447 LNMPDREIIE
-457 RYRGLW
+457 RYKGLW
-463 KIEESFKITKSQLKS
+463 KIEESFRITKSQLKS
-478 RPVYLRKKDH
+478 RPVYLRKKNH
-488 IEAHFLICFLALIF
+488 IEAHFFICFLALIL
-502 IRLLEKETAFK
+502 IRLLEKETDFK
-513 YSISTLINSI
+513 FSICKLIDSI
-523 KNLSVTYLD
+523 KSLSVTYLD

-542 EVSKSFGEILNTDM
+542 DVSNTFSNILNTDI
-556 TKRFWRQSDIK
+556 TKRFWKQSDIK
-567 NLIANSKKKD
+567 KLIANSKRKD